1 MDTRIL
7 QPLIQRFLA
16 ALDSE
21 TSVQEHHQE
30 HERRSDSAQQLLQLE
45 RIHSLAREELEAF
58 LEDTDAWYGTRGRVR
73 FRRELFGED
82 DERLPAVRETLAD
95 LIRQAETGLTAEEIN
110 TFLGALPWIGPAFLS
125 EILALRFPD
134 HYWLWNSPV
143 QSFLEAQ
150 GVDVKAELPWGKKGD
165 RGEQYMVAG
174 RHIAD
179 VRRALS
185 EAAGESVNFLYADLF
200 IFWANQQE
208 GLGPT
213 PDPWAERIGRWLD
226 ENMPTERFQAR
237 QEGEERARALLES
250 KLGQF
255 DESDLRRFMAD
266 VSADWWNE
274 KARNDRFMPGL
285 YGYQINQMTETLDAF
300 NHWVSQ
306 IWRADDDT
314 LDALLDE
321 FWKVGEVKGAGVSLP
336 TVLLYLRDPQQY
348 NIWLPV
354 MSKGLKAA
362 TDFEPGRW
370 RTAGAYRDYN
380 ETLNEF
386 REKHQLLPQSVD
398 VVLWHAARFAEPEG
412 DGFEGFTEDTF
423 AFLQELAANNS
434 AEWMHKDSDENELRY
449 RRVLREP
456 LRALFQAVAPAIE
469 EIDSALETEAK
480 YGKVLA
486 GIKKRWPDEEG
497 PYHTYLWGAFY
508 RKQRT
513 KQTDAQ
519 LFVNVQPDHV
529 RVGFSV
535 AGARGSE
542 VLTRFRD
549 NLEQAPEMFLHHLQG
564 LPDGIHVSIAEEHG
578 LPEKRVMS
586 IQTVDDLRHLY
597 EVDLIDIERRYDAGD
612 PLVLTPEFADEVSD
626 LFEMLYPLFRFAITH
641 DPAALGPVQV
651 DPTTGDEEPAVV
663 YTWEQLVDDT
673 FLDQDFLED
682 VQLLMHDKK
691 QIIFYGPPGT
701 GKTWVGQRFA
711 QYWVDQ
717 AEDLGGEVQIIQF
730 HPSYAYEEFVEG
742 IRPQSI
748 KTQEGRQELSYPV
761 KKGLFWRFCDLA
773 RTHPRRRYVLII
785 DEVNRGELPRI
796 LGELLYLLEY
806 RRESVVL
813 PYSGEPFG
821 IPANMYLIGTMN
833 TADRSIALVDH
844 ALRRRFHFIQMRP
857 SPNTLSAYFQSIG
870 DPAMAWTAELLDLL
884 NRQLDRDGIEWH
896 LHIGHSHFMRKDLDE
911 AHIRLVW
918 KHSVMPT
925 LEEYFYRQ
933 PERLQSY
940 QLGTLR
946 AALGTA

>member
-1 MDTRIL
+1 
-7 QPLIQRFLA
+7 
-16 ALDSE
+16 
-21 TSVQEHHQE
+21 
-30 HERRSDSAQQLLQLE
+30 
-45 RIHSLAREELEAF
+45 
-58 LEDTDAWYGTRGRVR
+58 
-73 FRRELFGED
+73 
-82 DERLPAVRETLAD
+82 
-95 LIRQAETGLTAEEIN
+95 
-110 TFLGALPWIGPAFLS
+110 
-125 EILALRFPD
+125 
-134 HYWLWNSPV
+134 
-143 QSFLEAQ
+143 
-150 GVDVKAELPWGKKGD
+150 
-165 RGEQYMVAG
+165 
-174 RHIAD
+174 
-179 VRRALS
+179 
-185 EAAGESVNFLYADLF
+185 
-200 IFWANQQE
+200 
-208 GLGPT
+208 
-213 PDPWAERIGRWLD
+213 
-226 ENMPTERFQAR
+226 
-237 QEGEERARALLES
+237 
-250 KLGQF
+250 
-255 DESDLRRFMAD
+255 
-266 VSADWWNE
+266 
-274 KARNDRFMPGL
+274 
-285 YGYQINQMTETLDAF
+285 
-300 NHWVSQ
+300 
-306 IWRADDDT
+306 
-314 LDALLDE
+314 
-321 FWKVGEVKGAGVSLP
+321 
-336 TVLLYLRDPQQY
+336 
-348 NIWLPV
+348 
-354 MSKGLKAA
+354 
-362 TDFEPGRW
+362 
-370 RTAGAYRDYN
+370 
-380 ETLNEF
+380 
-386 REKHQLLPQSVD
+386 
-398 VVLWHAARFAEPEG
+398 
-412 DGFEGFTEDTF
+412 
-423 AFLQELAANNS
+423 
-434 AEWMHKDSDENELRY
+434 
-449 RRVLREP
+449 
-456 LRALFQAVAPAIE
+456 
-469 EIDSALETEAK
+469 
-480 YGKVLA
+480 
-486 GIKKRWPDEEG
+486 
-497 PYHTYLWGAFY
+497 
-508 RKQRT
+508 
-513 KQTDAQ
+513 
-519 LFVNVQPDHV
+519 
-529 RVGFSV
+529 
-535 AGARGSE
+535 
-542 VLTRFRD
+542 
-549 NLEQAPEMFLHHLQG
+549 
-564 LPDGIHVSIAEEHG
+564 
-578 LPEKRVMS
+578 
-586 IQTVDDLRHLY
+586 
-597 EVDLIDIERRYDAGD
+597 
-612 PLVLTPEFADEVSD
+612 
-626 LFEMLYPLFRFAITH
+626 MLYPLFRFAITH